1 MFPRTAAATTAATQI
16 TTRRTAD
23 SWHKETLRDKEPTRE
38 TNVELREENQKERVI
53 GEYSCSLVALPVF
66 ERVRLFSMRLL
77 YQRKEQKTGYCCG
90 GLLGWRLG
98 GEDCIHRRVRTAIA
112 LPVFL
117 GLGPLFRSP
126 PIGLVERGPSVPF
139 PLALLGLRLL
149 SVLGSL
155 YALVH
160 LLLLHDYG
168 WCHCVVRFVLLRMV
182 LL

>member
-1 MFPRTAAATTAATQI
+1 M
-16 TTRRTAD
+16 
-23 SWHKETLRDKEPTRE
+23 
-38 TNVELREENQKERVI
+38 I